1 MWVIHTGGLRAD
13 VGLITQH
20 DIESDTVSDEC
31 CGGTKKINTFHSDT
45 RFPWWNIIHPIGGEC
60 VYHVYNGLLS
70 SGTAGLYTDT
80 LRGTRR
86 KDAKNREPCVI
97 CAK

>member
-45 RFPWWNIIHPIGGEC
+45 RFPWWNIIHPIVLLASLRRIYGGGFIFLITGTTN
-60 VYHVYNGLLS
+60 VGYLLDKVNV
-70 SGTAGLYTDT
+70 LPNQRD
-80 LRGTRR
+80 
-86 KDAKNREPCVI
+86 
-97 CAK
+97 